1 MADKEAKKLVSLK
14 TFLNVDTNPGE
25 DEFTAANAK
34 KRKQN
39 EAASSEEFTSHDMW
53 DPKTGEKKTAKTKA
67 QHLALK
73 AKGWDHERPTKD
85 QGVDEELG
93 DPNSAAKKPQK
104 FKKPDG
110 SIGIKMVPAKRAIQ
124 TEDYEDDAYSSS
136 EYLESFVN
144 DIDILESFIND
155 TEQLDEVLSFT
166 ARRKK
171 ARSLKKNKAK
181 IKMGRK
187 KASKKMAD
195 IPRLKNR
202 ANKQARSGMFKKL
215 AKGKSREDMGPAQRA
230 QIEKRLDKMK
240 GRIARI
246 AKKSMPAVR
255 KMAQVRLRSKKK

>member
-1 MADKEAKKLVSLK
+1 MANKEAKKLVSLK

-39 EAASSEEFTSHDMW
+39 EDASSEEFTSHDMW

-73 AKGWDHERPTKD
+73 AKGWDHERPTKE

-93 DPNSAAKKPQK
+93 DPNSAAKRPQK

-110 SIGIKMVPAKRAIQ
+110 SVGIKMVPAKQNIQ
-124 TEDYEDDAYSSS
+124 TEAHRY
-136 EYLESFVN
+136 
-144 DIDILESFIND
+144 LESFINE
-155 TEQLDEVLSFT
+155 TEHLDEVLSISG
-166 ARRKK
+166 RRKK

-181 IKMGRK
+181 IKMGRR

-240 GRIARI
+240 GRIQRI

-255 KMAQVRLRSKKK
+255 KMAQARLRPAKK